1 MTQLAFSEV
10 AAISWLVRE
19 GLTRDEA
26 QERVKGARVAGRY
39 DGDPFY
45 YLKDLKGRKA

>member
-1 MTQLAFSEV
+1 MTQLAFSKV
-10 AAISWLVRE
+10 TAISWLVRE

-26 QERVKGARVAGRY
+26 QERVEGARVAGRY

-45 YLKDLKGRKA
+45 YLKDLKKRR